1 MADPGSNPERQ
12 PSPSA
17 QPTPN
22 HPTSVNEAPNP
33 TESEPLPPV
42 HEEEVSLHLQPE
54 PQPQQ
59 PPVFQPLF
67 TLVTD
72 GTTRATHHPR
82 VHYIFSDDDPDILT
96 EALARHGSQQQF
108 ALTSFPSG
116 SGTFPDDRE
125 RHRPQS
131 TGSTTGPPLNERVIV
146 LDLVPR
152 TSTKP
157 SVEHSATAAA
167 TTSGGCGYEVAWA
180 SSLSSDW
187 AVVSAKISPMADDI
201 NASATAV
208 ANSTDPNEDNPPQQL
223 ILRIEGLGGDAV
235 PSSSAPPQATPGT
248 RARTSSAATATGIG
262 AGAGSSGRGPSVE
275 ERDLRLSG
283 SSATGQGQGQHGQEK
298 GKEDYAAILEEF
310 DKRMGLLRKVVDA
323 GMDRQRKL
331 TVDEDDLGQEVLP
344 SGTHAHD
351 WGALTGGEQ
360 GQRES
365 AKQQREGQATV
376 SSTSNIREAI

>member
-12 PSPSA
+12 PSPRA

-22 HPTSVNEAPNP
+22 LPTPPAVNEAPNP
-33 TESEPLPPV
+33 IESDPLPPV
-42 HEEEVSLHLQPE
+42 HEEEESLYLQPG

-67 TLVTD
+67 TLVND

-96 EALARHGSQQQF
+96 EALARHGSQQQQQV

-116 SGTFPDDRE
+116 SGTVPDARE
-125 RHRPQS
+125 RHRPSS
-131 TGSTTGPPLNERVIV
+131 TGSTPDPPLNERVIV
-146 LDLVPR
+146 LDLVPK
-152 TSTKP
+152 TSTRP
-157 SVEHSATAAA
+157 SAFEHSATATA
-167 TTSGGCGYEVAWA
+167 TTAGGCGYEVAWA

-187 AVVSAKISPMADDI
+187 AVVSAKLSPMADDI

-208 ANSTDPNEDNPPQQL
+208 ANSTDPSDDNPQQQL
-223 ILRIEGLGGDAV
+223 ILRIEGLGVDAV
-235 PSSSAPPQATPGT
+235 PSSSAPSQTTPGIHAT
-248 RARTSSAATATGIG
+248 RSSTATATGV
-262 AGAGSSGRGPSVE
+262 GAGSSGRGPSVE
-275 ERDLRLSG
+275 ERDLRMSG
-283 SSATGQGQGQHGQEK
+283 SSATGQEK
-298 GKEDYAAILEEF
+298 GREDYAALLEEF

-331 TVDEDDLGQEVLP
+331 TANEEDLSQEVLP

-351 WGALTGGEQ
+351 WGAFAGGEQ
-360 GQRES
+360 GERGS
-365 AKQQREGQATV
+365 AKQQREGQA
-376 SSTSNIREAI
+376 SA